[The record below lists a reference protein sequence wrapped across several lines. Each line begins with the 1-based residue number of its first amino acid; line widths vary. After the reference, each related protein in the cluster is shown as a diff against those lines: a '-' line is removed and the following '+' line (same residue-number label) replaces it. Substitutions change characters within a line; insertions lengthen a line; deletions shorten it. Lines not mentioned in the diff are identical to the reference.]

1 MPPAAGY
8 EVHAPHLEQKSADI
22 SMPPATSPK
31 PSRGTRLLIQ
41 VFKASA
47 PITGPEE
54 CVLSTFVDDRVTLA
68 ELRNTL
74 PEVAGSHGTRVLENA
89 DWNFMLAKEGPDR
102 TLVYEVPKHVESKEY
117 AVDFAPALILKLAKG
132 KKTKEQEEDD
142 MSVGFETDHIVV
154 RDCVSGKTSSEQV
167 IVLRPDS
174 NPRSKELC
182 AKLRHSMRSVSALY
196 DKEPKIPVYTLFTA
210 LASLKKQAGDC
221 TQMQALVKL
230 VEELQATDIEKM
242 EQLKDEGCVTFD
254 YLQHLFVPGAKV
266 VTTRPGIQDMLV
278 GGKVSSTR
286 YGETWCG
293 RFFEVKYE
301 VIKSNGKKFY
311 IDKECVRMPAFGGTK
326 LISQLPI
333 RLLAVDTEAVL
344 TARGRKV
351 AAYSIGHH
359 YLDYGEGGNM
369 IQMTWCG
376 PRLTRAQGR
385 VMIDAVTFATI
396 NPNSCMIR
404 DSGSEDDAL
413 QVDEDKLYMCY
424 PTLLG
429 FSFVAKVWGEID
441 VSKVTEIAYDED
453 AFASLVLAPEKKTL
467 IHSLV
472 TNYQTGF
479 TDVISGKGG
488 GCIFLLHG
496 QPGTGKTLTAEA
508 IAELL
513 HRPLYSVSLGE
524 LFMSATRCSPCCRF

>member
-8 EVHAPHLEQKSADI
+8 EDHASHLEQKSADI
-22 SMPPATSPK
+22 SMPPALSPK

-68 ELRNTL
+68 ELRYTL
-74 PEVAGSHGTRVLENA
+74 PEVAGSHGTSVLENA
-89 DWNFMLAKEGPDR
+89 DWHFMLAKEGPDR

-132 KKTKEQEEDD
+132 KKTKKQEEHDT
-142 MSVGFETDHIVV
+142 SLGFETD
-154 RDCVSGKTSSEQV
+154 DNEQV
-167 IVLRPDS
+167 IVLRPRT
-174 NPRSKELC
+174 NPRSEELC

-196 DKEPKIPVYTLFTA
+196 DAEPKIPVYTLFTA
-210 LASLKKQAGDC
+210 LDSLKKQAGNS

-242 EQLKDEGCVTFD
+242 QQLKEEGCVTFD
-254 YLQHLFVPGAKV
+254 YLQHLFVTGAKV
-266 VTTRPGIQDMLV
+266 VTTRSGIQDMLV

-333 RLLAVDTEAVL
+333 RLLAGDTEAVL

-369 IQMTWCG
+369 IKETWCG